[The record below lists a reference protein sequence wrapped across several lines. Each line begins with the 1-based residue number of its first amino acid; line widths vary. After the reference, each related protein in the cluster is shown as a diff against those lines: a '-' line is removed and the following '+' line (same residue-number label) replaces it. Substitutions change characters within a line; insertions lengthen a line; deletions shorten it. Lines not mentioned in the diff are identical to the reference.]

1 MKNDEEK
8 KECKEDEDEEDE
20 GKEKEKEK
28 ESIHSIEVIKYFIV
42 CMALRNWVKGWLT
55 EEGKGSKPEKGGEMR
70 TCDNLQLNIAL

>member
-42 CMALRNWVKGWLT
+42 CMALRN
-55 EEGKGSKPEKGGEMR
+55 
-70 TCDNLQLNIAL
+70 